1 MANPLFTGVA
11 AMMQNLPFMTRGE
24 AGRVSAFQLDR
35 FVAKSVSNTSKPSD
49 CRRLAG
55 RHFRHETAAFAVRS
69 DGRIGNVANYT
80 ETSIRVGNF
89 ATMAC
94 ETFMNVGHHSFCSL
108 KELCIGK
115 AGHHSTSVS
124 CLPHGDRI
132 TEPLDYEKRIL
143 WLTGARR
150 QRGEILPFVRHRGVR
165 IFHDLTAAAAD
176 VWGRVCGTISQPIP
190 GGEFPA
196 YTFWHLTIQP
206 SP

>member
-1 MANPLFTGVA
+1 VAKPGGFQHFSWTGLL
-11 AMMQNLPFMTRGE
+11 QNLFLTRPNHLT
-24 AGRVSAFQLDR
+24 AV
-35 FVAKSVSNTSKPSD
+35 V
-49 CRRLAG
+49 LAG

-69 DGRIGNVANYT
+69 DGRMGNVANYT
-80 ETSIRVGNF
+80 ETSIRVGDF

-124 CLPHGDRI
+124 CLPHSDRI

-150 QRGEILPFVRHRGVR
+150 QRGEILPFVRTG
-165 IFHDLTAAAAD
+165 A
-176 VWGRVCGTISQPIP
+176 CGYSTI
-190 GGEFPA
+190 
-196 YTFWHLTIQP
+196 
-206 SP
+206 